1 MRTKR
6 TPRLPVIHDTGIQ
19 LAAEDSKAMQ
29 QELQLRTLR
38 SESMKQYFR
47 NMLQAEAD
55 EIRRNPPEEPPDA

>member
-6 TPRLPVIHDTGIQ
+6 TPRLPVIHDKGIQ

-29 QELQLRTLR
+29 HELQLRALR
-38 SESMKQYFR
+38 LESMKQYFR

-55 EIRRNPPEEPPDA
+55 EIRRNPPKEPPDA